1 MEKENEGNTTNL
13 TGNVLVIGNS
23 GVGKSTLINAVL
35 GAEVAATG
43 WGSRGTT
50 RELEIYDSPNIPFRI
65 IDSIGFEPS
74 FFKERK
80 AINAA
85 KKWSKDCAKKGQEDN
100 QINVIWF
107 CVEGTKSKLFE
118 KDMQCLSRAT
128 AMWKSIPVIVVITKS
143 YSKPDRIKNK
153 EMIQSV
159 FKEQKKYTTVPPII
173 PVVAQEFLIDENTF
187 VAPDGISEL
196 IDKTNEL
203 MPDGLKY
210 AKHDLDSFIL
220 NRKRALAH
228 AVVTTATASAVA
240 IAAVPLPFS
249 DAFLITPIE
258 IAEIN
263 AIASIYEIGKTEK
276 SKRFLNSIVDVGA
289 VSLAAKTLISAL
301 KLVPGINIAVGVL
314 NALVAGVIVSVLGEG
329 AIYAFEQVYLGY
341 KTIDDIDWVH
351 NLIES
356 KLSDTIIEKIKP
368 ILEKLKDNPSKE
380 EILCVVQELVSAIFN
395 NKKGFTE

>member
-1 MEKENEGNTTNL
+1 M
-13 TGNVLVIGNS
+13 
-23 GVGKSTLINAVL
+23 
-35 GAEVAATG
+35 
-43 WGSRGTT
+43 
-50 RELEIYDSPNIPFRI
+50 
-65 IDSIGFEPS
+65 
-74 FFKERK
+74 
-80 AINAA
+80 
-85 KKWSKDCAKKGQEDN
+85 
-100 QINVIWF
+100 
-107 CVEGTKSKLFE
+107 
-118 KDMQCLSRAT
+118 
-128 AMWKSIPVIVVITKS
+128 
-143 YSKPDRIKNK
+143 
-153 EMIQSV
+153 
-159 FKEQKKYTTVPPII
+159 
-173 PVVAQEFLIDENTF
+173 IDENTF